1 MIPNIKI
8 PFINNRS
15 PSPTGTVINPSVI
28 ARQNILT
35 SADVKKDPTYIKI
48 CESVE
53 KLILNG
59 VPIMGQGYCISVS
72 DVVQNF
78 LIQNGVPC
86 RLVEVQVSIQDKAT
100 GHIEIVGFDNQNK
113 KFEFN
118 NDSEIDTH
126 VVVVTETEFP
136 FLIDASIAHLL
147 PKKGTEV
154 IVDVVNG
161 TKDKDLAVLNF
172 DKQILIYQEKTK
184 TKIPRLHQ
192 SSIINRIATDQRIFK
207 EIGILKKLN
216 YIGIGLSLFALINV
230 LLKLTGNW

>member
-8 PFINNRS
+8 PFINNRN
-15 PSPTGTVINPSVI
+15 PSPVGTVINPSVI

-48 CESVE
+48 CGLIE

-78 LIQNGVPC
+78 LMQSGIPC

-100 GHIEIVGFDNQNK
+100 GHIEIVGFDNPSK
-113 KFEFN
+113 TFEFN
-118 NDSEIDTH
+118 IDSTIDTH
-126 VVVVTETEFP
+126 VIVVTETEIP
-136 FLIDASIAHLL
+136 FLIDCSIAHLL
-147 PKKGTEV
+147 PKKSTEV
-154 IVDVVNG
+154 IVDVING
-161 TKDKDLAVLNF
+161 TKNKDLAILNF
-172 DKQILIYQEKTK
+172 DKQIVTYQEKKK

-216 YIGIGLSLFALINV
+216 YIGIGLSLFAVINV
-230 LLKLTGNW
+230 MLKVINW